1 MNRPPACTYLE
12 VLLDQY
18 YLYVVMVFVRSFWT
32 LVMVFVRSGVMVFV
46 RGKLLRITGFCGK
59 PHAGR

>member
-1 MNRPPACTYLE
+1 MYLE

-18 YLYVVMVFVRSFWT
+18 YLYVVMVFVRF
-32 LVMVFVRSGVMVFV
+32 GVMVFV

-59 PHAGR
+59 HPAGR